1 MPTQSDNALYT
12 ILAQCLM
19 FMDTKALMTQAEEK
33 GYGKAAKT
41 PKTIAQM
48 HEMALQA
55 REVLRPELFKDPN
68 YQPKMNSFL

>member
-1 MPTQSDNALYT
+1 MPTLSDNALYT

-33 GYGKAAKT
+33 GYGKSAKT

-55 REVLRPELFKDPN
+55 RDELRPELFQDPA
-68 YQPKMNSFL
+68 YQPKMSSCL